1 MSLFFY
7 WILSNLFHR
16 VYEQFILRVERC
28 NFLLYTGSWIPT
40 SFLPSKNYTAIMEG
54 ENSLYN
60 SQFQMNPKFR

>member
-7 WILSNLFHR
+7 WILRNLFHR
-16 VYEQFILRVERC
+16 VYEQLILRVKRC